1 MQGIPFTVGDDGL
14 EDKAI
19 ENFEC
24 INILLVKGD
33 IEDCHRLGIS
43 NPKNTIVRFI
53 NRKNCYVA
61 LSKKLDLRHIDKVK
75 LGFPENFFFIENLTP
90 YNLKL
95 AWKCKE
101 LKRAGKI
108 HTTWSTKG
116 VIKLRRAMNVRAIS
130 VEG

>member
-1 MQGIPFTVGDDGL
+1 M
-14 EDKAI
+14 
-19 ENFEC
+19 
-24 INILLVKGD
+24 KGD

-43 NPKNTIVRFI
+43 NPKNTVVRFI
-53 NRKNCYVA
+53 NRKNCYAA
-61 LSKKLDLRHIDKVK
+61 LSKKLDLQHIDKVK

-130 VEG
+130 IEG

>member
-1 MQGIPFTVGDDGL
+1 M

-24 INILLVKGD
+24 INIPLVKGD
-33 IEDCHRLGIS
+33 IEDCQRLGIS
-43 NPKNTIVRFI
+43 NPKNTVVRFI
-53 NRKNCYVA
+53 NRKNCYAA
-61 LSKKLDLRHIDKVK
+61 LSKKLDLQHIDKVK

-90 YNLKL
+90 YNL

-130 VEG
+130 IEG